1 MSKEIIMFCPHC
13 GIELRLNDKELENEY
28 IQCTECKQLIKK
40 CDMDYYYVEVEDVEN
55 NDMLQFLRNN
65 QFYVILP
72 EIFENYNIKDFSIS
86 SVENLEHNILRLDV
100 KVITNNKKNDYVYP
114 NIKDITSIKT
124 GLNKQEFTDITVLLS
139 DCTGDVVLQE
149 TYNNV
154 KFLYS
159 KRSSLL
165 SYDDNKPLT
174 FGLYFSYQSIT
185 YTDTQKNINRD
196 LMSE

>member
-1 MSKEIIMFCPHC
+1 MEREKITFCPHC
-13 GIELRLNDKELENEY
+13 GVQLKLKDKELENDF

-40 CDMDYYYVEVEDVEN
+40 CDIDYYFVDEEDDNE
-55 NDMLQFLRNN
+55 MLQFLRNN

-86 SVENLEHNILRLDV
+86 SVENLEHNRVRFDV

-114 NIKDITSIKT
+114 NIKDITSIKDI
-124 GLNKQEFTDITVLLS
+124 LNKQNFTDITVLIS
-139 DCTGDVVLQE
+139 DYTGNVVLQE

-154 KFLYS
+154 KFLYC
-159 KRSSLL
+159 KRSSIL

-174 FGLYFSYQSIT
+174 FGLYFSFQDIT
-185 YTDTQKNINRD
+185 YKDIQKNINRD
-196 LMSE
+196 LISE